1 MWVKISEKKKKQFFQ
16 FEISLQQAS
25 KLVSKYGDLMLPG
38 AFLDKVT
45 PDIDFTSEVVVQCD
59 VPVVK
64 ILL

>member
-1 MWVKISEKKKKQFFQ
+1 MGQDFWKKKKQFFQ

-38 AFLDKVT
+38 AFPDKVT